1 MSFDPV
7 IERQIERQM
16 KSDWW
21 NRFML
26 SGYAYHHEP
35 HQWREALGVRGLY
48 ALSTGMKIVYVGK
61 ANCIGTR
68 IKTHRRDQWMPFQ
81 AWSYQDLSDLSQSE
95 LNQFEADVIKELDPI
110 FNLRCTSYVIRR
122 LAIVGKLH
130 LRSIGKLYPMEPVA
144 NHLPCDTD

>member
-81 AWSYQDLSDLSQSE
+81 AWSYQDLSDLSNPSST
-95 LNQFEADVIKELDPI
+95 NSKPMSSKSSTPSSTSDAPA
-110 FNLRCTSYVIRR
+110 TSYADSPSSVNSTS
-122 LAIVGKLH
+122 AQSVN
-130 LRSIGKLYPMEPVA
+130 SILWS
-144 NHLPCDTD
+144 L